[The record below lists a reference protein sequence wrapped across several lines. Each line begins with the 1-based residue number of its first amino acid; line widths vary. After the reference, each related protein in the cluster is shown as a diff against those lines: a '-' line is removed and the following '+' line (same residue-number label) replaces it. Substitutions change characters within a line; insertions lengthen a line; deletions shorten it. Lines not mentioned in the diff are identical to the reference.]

1 VISSDCT
8 CSYEFNHIR
17 SRPRRPRKNNT
28 VMIVPSYLTNSI
40 VSLVPSYL
48 TNSIVSLVPS
58 YLANNIVSLIPSYLT
73 NSIVSLV
80 PSYLTNSIVSLI
92 YQDLHFKK
100 WTYILLLLIN
110 KAKSKQTALHQN
122 RLKIIEINIGKTLSQ
137 YERSLS
143 WIGLIQ
149 CDGIILQCSCFFV
162 FFYPKPL
169 PLLK

>member
-1 VISSDCT
+1 MISSDCT

-28 VMIVPSYLTNSI
+28 VMIV
-40 VSLVPSYL
+40 
-48 TNSIVSLVPS
+48 
-58 YLANNIVSLIPSYLT
+58 PSYLT

>member
-28 VMIVPSYLTNSI
+28 VMIV
-40 VSLVPSYL
+40 
-48 TNSIVSLVPS
+48 
-58 YLANNIVSLIPSYLT
+58 PSYLT

>member
-1 VISSDCT
+1 MISSDCT

-28 VMIVPSYLTNSI
+28 VM
-40 VSLVPSYL
+40 LV
-48 TNSIVSLVPS
+48 
-58 YLANNIVSLIPSYLT
+58 PSYLT

-110 KAKSKQTALHQN
+110 KAKSKQTPLHQN

-143 WIGLIQ
+143 WIDLIQ
-149 CDGIILQCSCFFV
+149 CDGVILVGFF
-162 FFYPKPL
+162 FIPNL
-169 PLLK
+169 SHC